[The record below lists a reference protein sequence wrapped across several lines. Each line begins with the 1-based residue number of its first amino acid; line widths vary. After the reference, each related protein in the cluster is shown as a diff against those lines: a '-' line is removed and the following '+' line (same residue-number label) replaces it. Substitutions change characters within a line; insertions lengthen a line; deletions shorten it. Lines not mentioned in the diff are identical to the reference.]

1 MSFLNKLSINFGSLL
16 NEAYDYNV
24 LISVGSK
31 PNTKEFKAHSSVLRV
46 RSLYFEHE
54 FSNKWINQK
63 NNIIELPKIDPASCD
78 GFENNTFNEKCI
90 NQGSCFV
97 VTKCNKTNRI
107 VGGYTSVGFNYSYG
121 YYNDPRSFLF
131 SFDFNEIKN
140 PIICCIQN
148 YGHALYN
155 NYYSGGYNN
164 SIFNFG
170 CGDLMM
176 NNNCISCNGGS
187 NNYKQLNLLNNNS
200 NKFYA
205 SEIEAFK
212 VQLNG

>member
-63 NNIIELPKIDPASCD
+63 NNIIELPKIDP
-78 GFENNTFNEKCI
+78 
-90 NQGSCFV
+90 V
-97 VTKCNKTNRI
+97 V
-107 VGGYTSVGFNYSYG
+107 
-121 YYNDPRSFLF
+121 F
-131 SFDFNEIKN
+131 SLLLN
-140 PIICCIQN
+140 
-148 YGHALYN
+148 
-155 NYYSGGYNN
+155 GGYNN